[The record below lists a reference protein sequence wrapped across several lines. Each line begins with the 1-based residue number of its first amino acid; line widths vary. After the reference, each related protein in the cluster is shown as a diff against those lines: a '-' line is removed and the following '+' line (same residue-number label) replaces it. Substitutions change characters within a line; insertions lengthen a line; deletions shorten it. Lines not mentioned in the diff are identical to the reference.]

1 MPAEK
6 TEASQDG
13 KKLLDATRPFAEE
26 SRIKSWWYLGSTL
39 VILGAVLA
47 LAAVLPWWPLRL
59 AASIAGG
66 LVLVR
71 AFIIYHDY
79 MHGSLLR
86 GSRLARVVL
95 YTLGLLMLTP
105 PRHWRF
111 AHNFHHAH
119 VGKVVIPKEDAFP
132 VLTSDIGS
140 FPLMSTEKW
149 QGRQLGSACDIAL
162 LVIH

>member
-1 MPAEK
+1 MPDE
-6 TEASQDG
+6 TSPPFRTGRE
-13 KKLLDATRPFAEE
+13 LLAATRPFEVE
-26 SRIKSWWYLGSTL
+26 SPIKSWWALGST
-39 VILGAVLA
+39 VGILGALLVM
-47 LAAVLPWWPLRL
+47 AAVLPWWPLRL
-59 AASIAGG
+59 VASIAGG

-86 GSRLARVVL
+86 GSRVARVVL
-95 YTLGLLMLTP
+95 YSLGLLMLTP

-132 VLTSDIGS
+132 VLTSDGC
-140 FPLMSTEKW
+140 
-149 QGRQLGSACDIAL
+149 RHANRRLG
-162 LVIH
+162 HR